1 MERSVSSVKARSAY
15 PERVDET
22 PARPAR
28 PGRRGT
34 LEVRQALIE
43 AAAELFATK
52 GYSGTGTKEI
62 AGTAETSETTI
73 YRQFGSKSELFS
85 AAVAEPFHDFL
96 AEYETFFESA
106 MEREDWSDQ
115 MITERCIERL
125 YHHLRE
131 RRNSVIAMIYV
142 HADPA
147 AAEPAH
153 QARERIDAFFTALH
167 EIGVRRWRRD
177 PGGLDVGRLQ
187 LNHRFLVAIVFT
199 MAALDTWFVA
209 TGPDRPDE
217 KTLLDAITTFVL
229 RGSVDQPHGG
239 SGPVGVVDQLERL
252 TALHAD
258 GALSQEEFTRAKAR
272 VLDA

>member
-1 MERSVSSVKARSAY
+1 MSNVKVPSAY

-34 LEVRQALIE
+34 REVRQALVE

-62 AGTAETSETTI
+62 AGAAETSETTI

-85 AAVAEPFHDFL
+85 AAVAEPFRDFL

-106 MEREDWSDQ
+106 MQREDWSDQ
-115 MITERCIERL
+115 VITERSIERL

-131 RRNSVIAMIYV
+131 RRNSVLAMIYV

-147 AAEPAH
+147 AAEPAL
-153 QARERIDAFFTALH
+153 QARERIEAFFAALH
-167 EIGVRRWRRD
+167 EIGVRRWQRD
-177 PGGLDVGRLQ
+177 PGGLDVNRLR

-199 MAALDTWFVA
+199 MAALDDWFVPA
-209 TGPDRPDE
+209 GLDRPDE
-217 KTLLDAITTFVL
+217 KALLDAITTFVL

-239 SGPVGVVDQLERL
+239 SERIGVVDQLERL
-252 TALHAD
+252 ATLHAA
-258 GALSQEEFTRAKAR
+258 GALTQDEFIRAKAR
-272 VLDA
+272 VLDT